1 VSSASRSRT
10 ELAHALRSVLLDAGE
25 AASLDVHGRIDAAV
39 LVPLYVSGGELHAV
53 FTRRRDDLRRHP
65 GEISFPGGRQDDDET
80 DLRLTALR
88 EAEEEIG
95 LPARAVELV
104 GALQPTPTIATNYA
118 VYPFV
123 GLIEPG
129 RAWEPS
135 ANEVAEVMEV
145 PLSALRAGYERRRL
159 LRRGVPFRT
168 DVYVIGEDVIWGA
181 TARMV
186 GDLLDRLPDDLA

>member
-1 VSSASRSRT
+1 
-10 ELAHALRSVLLDAGE
+10 
-25 AASLDVHGRIDAAV
+25 
-39 LVPLYVSGGELHAV
+39 
-53 FTRRRDDLRRHP
+53 
-65 GEISFPGGRQDDDET
+65 
-80 DLRLTALR
+80 
-88 EAEEEIG
+88 
-95 LPARAVELV
+95 
-104 GALQPTPTIATNYA
+104 

-129 RAWEPS
+129 RAWELS

-168 DVYVIGEDVIWGA
+168 DVYVVGEDVIWGA